1 MHNPTPT
8 LQAALW
14 LCLALGALAWAGC
27 AAKPKPAEA
36 PRVEAPPPVVVAA
49 PPAPPGPSLNTCVA
63 LAKADIAGLRI
74 VVAEYIAADI
84 AYPPNWNSR
93 RIEGKALPA
102 HCRVAGIIDERRGP
116 GGAAGGIAFEMR
128 LPTTWNERLF
138 YQTGSDDGV
147 QAAVG
152 RNSGAD
158 GFRDNALARGFAV
171 VSGDGGRPSND
182 TAAAFDAQAR
192 IDAAH
197 RAHDRT
203 ATLAKALVER
213 YHHAPP
219 RHSYAMGCGDGGRQ
233 GLMFAQRYPAQFD
246 GIVALAPA
254 LRPVEAAVAAAW
266 TLQRLASVAP
276 RARNGRREL
285 ARAFSQDELFVVA
298 GAVLESC
305 DVLDGAADG
314 FVQDMAACRFDIA
327 AVQCKRGKSKQCLSA
342 AKAKALGEAMGGPRD
357 AKGRPLYTRWPW
369 DPGIAAPGWR
379 AWTLGETA
387 AGQSAEAR
395 HLGITA
401 QDIGL
406 QWVTPSDPKLGLLN
420 FDFAR
425 DPQRLLAMQRELD
438 TAADAQLQGFRQ
450 RNGKLLM
457 VHGAADPVFSAWDTV
472 DYQQR
477 LNAAHGSDAVAGFA
491 RTFIVPGMNHCAGGP
506 ATDRFDALGAIVDWV
521 EKGKPPQRIEARGS
535 AVLHDET
542 RPLCPWPRVARYTGS
557 GKLNE
562 SSSFECR

>member
-8 LQAALW
+8 LPAALW
-14 LCLALGALAWAGC
+14 LCLALGAVALAGC
-27 AAKPKPAEA
+27 AAKPKP
-36 PRVEAPPPVVVAA
+36 VEAPPAEAPQPIVVAT
-49 PPAPPGPSLNTCVA
+49 PPVPPGPSLNACAA
-63 LAKADIAGLRI
+63 LAKSDIAGLRI
-74 VVAEYIAADI
+74 VAADYIAADI
-84 AYPPNWNSR
+84 AYPLNWNSR
-93 RIEGKALPA
+93 RIEGKALPP
-102 HCRVAGIIDERRGP
+102 HCRVAGMIDERKGP
-116 GGAAGGIAFEMR
+116 GGAPIGIEFEMR
-128 LPTTWNERLF
+128 LPTTWNQRLF

-147 QAAVG
+147 QPAIG

-158 GFRDNALARGFAV
+158 GFRDNALGRGYAV

-182 TAAAFDAQAR
+182 GAAPADAQAR

-213 YHHAPP
+213 YYHEPP
-219 RHSYAMGCGDGGRQ
+219 SHSYAMGCGDGGHQ
-233 GLMFAQRYPAQFD
+233 GLMFAQRYPQQFD

-254 LRPVEAAVAAAW
+254 VRPVEAAVAAAW
-266 TLQRLASVAP
+266 TVQHLAAVAP
-276 RARNGRREL
+276 RARKGGRDL
-285 ARAFSQDELFVVA
+285 AKAFSQDELFIVA

-305 DVLDGAADG
+305 DALDGAADG

-327 AVQCKRGKSKQCLSA
+327 TVQCKRGKSKQCLSA
-342 AKAKALGEAMGGPRD
+342 ARTKALGEAMAGPHT

-379 AWTLGETA
+379 AWTLGDTV

-395 HLGITA
+395 HLGVTA
-401 QDIGL
+401 QDIGS
-406 QWVTPSDPKLGLLN
+406 QWLTPPDPKLGLLN
-420 FDFAR
+420 FDFER

-438 TAADAQLQGFRQ
+438 TATDVQLQGFRQ

-457 VHGAADPVFSAWDTV
+457 IHGAADPVFSAWDTV

-477 LNAAHGSDAVAGFA
+477 LNAAIGSEAVAGFA

-521 EKGKPPQRIEARGS
+521 EKGQPPRRIEARGS

-542 RPLCPWPRVARYTGS
+542 RPLCPWPQVARYAGS